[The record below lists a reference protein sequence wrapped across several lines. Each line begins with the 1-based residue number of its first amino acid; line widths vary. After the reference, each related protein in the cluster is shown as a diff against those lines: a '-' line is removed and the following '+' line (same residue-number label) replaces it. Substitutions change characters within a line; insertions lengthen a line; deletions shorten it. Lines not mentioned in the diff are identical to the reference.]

1 MKDGER
7 RKGEKED
14 EAAQGEEDPDDGFD
28 LNLLFVLSVMNE
40 RRAFPRTLSAIGLAE
55 IQRF

>member
-28 LNLLFVLSVMNE
+28 LDLLFVLLVMNE
-40 RRAFPRTLSAIGLAE
+40 RRAFPVHC
-55 IQRF
+55 QP